1 MRTDVYNKDM
11 IAQQI
16 APQESPLML
25 LSEAARLLRI
35 HPRTLARWADEGLAT
50 LVVLPKGGLRITET
64 ELARLMSG
72 AVTTEG
78 VQDE

>member
-1 MRTDVYNKDM
+1 MYNKDM
-11 IAQQI
+11 TAQPI

-25 LSEAARLLRI
+25 LSEAARVLRV

-72 AVTTEG
+72 VVTTEN